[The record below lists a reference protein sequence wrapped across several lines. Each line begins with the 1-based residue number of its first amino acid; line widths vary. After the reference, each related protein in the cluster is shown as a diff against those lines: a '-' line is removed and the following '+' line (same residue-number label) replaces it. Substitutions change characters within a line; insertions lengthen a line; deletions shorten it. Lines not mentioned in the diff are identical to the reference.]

1 MILFIIVINHIN
13 GLMKKE
19 QSLRLISPENAA
31 PICDCDFFSVHTQP
45 EEKGLVHWN
54 RSIIVEFFWQ
64 DFDQHLRIS
73 SPKESPSPL

>member
-1 MILFIIVINHIN
+1 
-13 GLMKKE
+13 MKKE
-19 QSLRLISPENAA
+19 QSLRLILQRMQPQYV
-31 PICDCDFFSVHTQP
+31 IDCDFFSVHTQP

>member
-19 QSLRLISPENAA
+19 QSLRLILQRMQPQYV
-31 PICDCDFFSVHTQP
+31 IDCDFFSVHTQP

-54 RSIIVEFFWQ
+54 RSIIVEFFG
-64 DFDQHLRIS
+64 RI
-73 SPKESPSPL
+73 LINI